1 MSANIPTHYV
11 SQFSTNLQLLLQ
23 QKGSKLRGTVTEGK
37 YSGKAASPVDQVAAV
52 AAQRVTGRF
61 QAMPRVDALLDRRWV
76 YPVDY
81 DLPQLIDTFDKLR
94 LIMDPQSTFATNAM
108 LAMGRA
114 MDDEIIANYFA
125 DAKTGETGGTTT
137 AFGTTLTTAGTP
149 GQNVS
154 VSTGGT
160 ASGFNVAKLREAKLA
175 LGQAEVDFDMDQII
189 TVCKERQHDN
199 LLNEVQIISSDF
211 NGGDRPVLKEGRI
224 ERFLGIDIKTCERLQ
239 TGTDDA
245 AGTSTMVPVYAKSG
259 MHLGVW
265 NDIENSIGQREDIRG
280 KPYQLYSIG
289 TFGATRTEEK
299 KMVRVWCR

>member
-1 MSANIPTHYV
+1 MSVNIPTHYV

-52 AAQRVTGRF
+52 AAQRVVGRF

-94 LIMDPQSTFATNAM
+94 LITDPQSTFATNAM

-114 MDDEIIANYFA
+114 MDDEIIASYFG

-137 AFGTTLTTAGTP
+137 AFGTALSTAG

-154 VSTGGT
+154 VGVGGT
-160 ASGFNVAKLREAKLA
+160 ASGFNVAKMREAKRLLMA
-175 LGQAEVDFDMDQII
+175 NEVDFDMDQII
-189 TVCKERQHDN
+189 SVVTSTQHDN

-211 NGGDRPVLKEGRI
+211 NGTDRPVLKEGMVT
-224 ERFLGIDIKTCERLQ
+224 RFLGIDVKQCERLQ
-239 TGTDDA
+239 TGTDDV
-245 AGTSTMVPVYAKSG
+245 AGTSRMVPIYAKSG
-259 MHLGVW
+259 VHLGIW

-280 KPYQLYSIG
+280 KPYQLYSVG
-289 TFGATRTEEK
+289 TFGATRIEEK
-299 KMVRVWCR
+299 KVVRVWCR